1 MIRALCL
8 LSALGGFTFL
18 SACTRLDH
26 STTRLTRTPTMPS
39 ESTDALHHAGT
50 TTDAAPLVL
59 PELDAAAA
67 DILAHDRYETAT
79 FALG

>member
-1 MIRALCL
+1 
-8 LSALGGFTFL
+8 
-18 SACTRLDH
+18 
-26 STTRLTRTPTMPS
+26 MPS